1 MSRPRPLLALSA
13 SVLLSAALFVL
24 FVVLVVAV

>member
-1 MSRPRPLLALSA
+1 MSRPRPLLALC
-13 SVLLSAALFVL
+13 VGLLSAALFVL